1 MKLKKR
7 NLLWF
12 VCLFILSVTAV
23 PAQKIWEKPYREW
36 SKEDALKIMTSSPWV
51 QNYQSTEALAATDQ
65 EQINRGSAEQNPRRQ
80 TTLGSSTRNIA
91 PPLVV
96 IRLHSALPIRQ
107 AFVRLQQIEAGYD
120 KWDEKKRAEFD
131 AAAKNILDC
140 PLCKDYYIVT
150 MAKSVNASGQ
160 GVDEGLFQSMGLE
173 QLKGNVWLVND
184 KGEKR
189 ELVQFTPPKGGRDFA
204 VFFFKRRDDKSNTLL
219 TAGSRDLKF
228 VFDNNFMGSKNPYA
242 ALLPRSF
249 DFKVSKLLIGEN
261 VEF

>member
-12 VCLFILSVTAV
+12 VCLFCLSASVV
-23 PAQKIWEKPYREW
+23 SAQKLWDKPYQQW
-36 SKEDALKIMTSSPWV
+36 SKEEALKIMNSSPWS
-51 QNYQSTEALAATDQ
+51 QSYQSAEGLAATDQ
-65 EQINRGSAEQNPRRQ
+65 EQINRGSAEQDPRRQ
-80 TTLGSSTRNIA
+80 TKLGSSSRNLA
-91 PPLVV
+91 PPVVV
-96 IRLHSALPIRQ
+96 IRLHSALPVRQ
-107 AFVRLQQIEAGYD
+107 AFVRLQQIEVGYD

-131 AAAKNILDC
+131 AATKNILDC

-160 GVDEGLFQSMGLE
+160 GVDEGLFQTMGFE
-173 QLKGNVWLVND
+173 QLKGNVYLVNE

-204 VFFFKRRDDKSNTLL
+204 VFFFKRGKDKSDTFL
-219 TAGSRDLKF
+219 TAENKDLKF

-242 ALLPRSF
+242 SLLPRSF
-249 DFKVSKLLIGEN
+249 DFKVSKLLIGEK